1 MVGTEY
7 VVGITNSWKLFR
19 RIRSGRGKSKED
31 GEKNRNNR
39 PPPKLKFIHRP
50 TFEIC
55 LPSSFIHPSRSII
68 IPKSISS
75 NLNRQKMLA
84 VQFYR
89 DCCLVKLLLYFPFR
103 QTWMTIPRP
112 LLPLCLNGLF
122 LSLTAIQLVLSSR
135 SSYHLNLLFFFI
147 FYSKEFSFNSKKHF
161 IQFLFVI
168 FEIYD

>member
-31 GEKNRNNR
+31 GEKNQNNR

-50 TFEIC
+50 TFEIS

-75 NLNRQKMLA
+75 NLDRQKMLA
-84 VQFYR
+84 MQFYR
-89 DCCLVKLLLYFPFR
+89 DCCLVKLLLYFPSDLDDDSS
-103 QTWMTIPRP
+103 TSSSS
-112 LLPLCLNGLF
+112 LLKLNDLF
-122 LSLTAIQLVLSSR
+122 LSLIAIQLVFVLSSR
-135 SSYHLNLLFFFI
+135 SFESTFFC
-147 FYSKEFSFNSKKHF
+147 SFQN
-161 IQFLFVI
+161 FLFEKI
-168 FEIYD
+168 SF